1 LRQSEVTV
9 VDAWWHSRDFLEA
22 CMSYAI
28 AAFLVFI
35 YALISPLAVLA
46 QTEEQLIAGA
56 KKEGKLVLYASAA
69 APQLQMYFTA
79 FNKKYPFIK
88 TEYFRTGKQR
98 LVSKVL
104 LESQAKQHIA
114 DVIHTSVIETNIV
127 KKRGA
132 LSRYVPNQAASYPSQ
147 YKDPEGYW
155 TSVYAS
161 GTLLGF
167 NSLQVKRAEAPKSYD
182 DLLNPRWK
190 NGLAIDANKI
200 EWFAML
206 LKLKG
211 RPFME
216 KLAAQS
222 PSVRDGNT
230 LVLQLLAAGEF
241 PVATAVYAYS
251 VDELKPKG
259 APVDWIG
266 LEPVITYTV
275 AVSLPAQPPRPFA
288 AKLFIEWLLSK
299 EGQEVVNRYG
309 RVPIRD
315 DVESRYGKI
324 LKQHKLLMTDVDLGQ
339 KEAEINETFRKLFQ

>member
-1 LRQSEVTV
+1 L
-9 VDAWWHSRDFLEA
+9 F
-22 CMSYAI
+22 
-28 AAFLVFI
+28 
-35 YALISPLAVLA
+35 
-46 QTEEQLIAGA
+46 EQ
-56 KKEGKLVLYASAA
+56 
-69 APQLQMYFTA
+69 
-79 FNKKYPFIK
+79 
-88 TEYFRTGKQR
+88 
-98 LVSKVL
+98 
-104 LESQAKQHIA
+104 QAKQHIP
-114 DVIHTSVIETNIV
+114 DIIHTSVIETNII

-132 LSRYVPNQAASYPSQ
+132 LSRYVPNEAAAYPSH

-161 GTLLGF
+161 GTLMGF
-167 NSLQVKRAEAPKSYD
+167 NARQVKRADAPKTYE

-190 NGLAIDANKI
+190 NSLAIDANKI

-211 RPFME
+211 RSFME
-216 KLAAQS
+216 KLAAQA
-222 PSVRDGNT
+222 PSLRDGNT

-241 PVATAVYAYS
+241 PVGAGVYEYS
-251 VDELKPKG
+251 VEDLKTKG

-275 AVSLPAQPPRPFA
+275 AASLPSRPPRPFA

-299 EGQEVVNRYG
+299 EGQEVINQYG

-324 LKQHKLLMTDVDLGQ
+324 LKQHKLLMTDIDLGQ
-339 KEAEINETFRKLFQ
+339 KEAEVNETFRKLFH

>member
-1 LRQSEVTV
+1 MKQL
-9 VDAWWHSRDFLEA
+9 AMGLFLL
-22 CMSYAI
+22 S
-28 AAFLVFI
+28 F
-35 YALISPLAVLA
+35 VLSANPNGFA
-46 QTEEQLIAGA
+46 QTQEQLIAGA
-56 KKEGKLVLYASAA
+56 KKEGKLVVYASAT
-69 APQLQMYFTA
+69 APQLQMYFAT
-79 FNKKYPFIK
+79 FNKRYPFIK
-88 TEYFRTGKQR
+88 TEFFRTGKQK
-98 LVSKVL
+98 LVSKIL
-104 LESQAKQHIA
+104 FEEQAKQHIA
-114 DVIHTSVIETNIV
+114 DIIHTSVIETNIL

-132 LSRYVPNQAASYPSQ
+132 LSRHVPNEAASYPSQ

-155 TSVYAS
+155 TSAYAS

-167 NSLQVKRAEAPKSYD
+167 NSRQVKRAEAPKTYD

-190 NGLAIDANKI
+190 NLIAIDSNKI

-216 KLAAQS
+216 KLAALS
-222 PSVRDGNT
+222 PTLRDGNT

-241 PVATAVYAYS
+241 PVAAGVYEYS
-251 VDELKPKG
+251 VEDLKTKG
-259 APVDWIG
+259 APVDWLG

-275 AVSLPAQPPRPFA
+275 AVSLPSQPPRPFA

-299 EGQEVVNRYG
+299 EGQEVVNQYG

-315 DVESRYGKI
+315 DVESKYGKI
-324 LKQHKLLMTDVDLGQ
+324 LKQHKLLMTDVDLGN

>member
-1 LRQSEVTV
+1 MHSLIAIV
-9 VDAWWHSRDFLEA
+9 VCLSILL
-22 CMSYAI
+22 
-28 AAFLVFI
+28 AAPPS
-35 YALISPLAVLA
+35 ASA
-46 QTEEQLIAGA
+46 QTQEQLIAGA
-56 KKEGKLVLYASAA
+56 KKEGKLVVYASAT

-88 TEYFRTGKQR
+88 TEFFRTGKQK
-98 LVSKVL
+98 LVSKIL
-104 LESQAKQHIA
+104 FEEQAKQHIA
-114 DVIHTSVIETNIV
+114 DIIHTSVIETNIL

-132 LSRYVPNQAASYPSQ
+132 LSKYVPLESASLPAQ
-147 YKDPEGYW
+147 YKDPEGLW

-161 GTLLGF
+161 GTLLGY
-167 NSLQVKRAEAPKSYD
+167 NSRQVKRADAPKNYD
-182 DLLNPRWK
+182 ELLNPRWK
-190 NGLAIDANKI
+190 NAIAIDSNKI

-216 KLAAQS
+216 KLAALN

-241 PVATAVYAYS
+241 PVAAGVYEYS
-251 VDELKPKG
+251 IEDLKTKG
-259 APVDWIG
+259 APVDWLG

-275 AVSLPAQPPRPFA
+275 AASLPSRPNNPNS

-299 EGQEVVNRYG
+299 EGQEVINQYG

-315 DVESRYGKI
+315 DVDSKYGKI
-324 LKQHKLLMTDVDLGQ
+324 LKQHKLLMTDIDLGQ
-339 KEAEINETFRKLFQ
+339 KEAEVNETFRKLFQ